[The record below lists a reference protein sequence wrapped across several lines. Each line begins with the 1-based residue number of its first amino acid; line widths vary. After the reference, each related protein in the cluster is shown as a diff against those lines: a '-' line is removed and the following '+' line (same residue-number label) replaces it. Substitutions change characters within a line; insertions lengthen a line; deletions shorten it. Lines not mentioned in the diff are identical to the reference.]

1 MSRPPD
7 SRQPNAFKAQAAA
20 ALADQQ
26 LQTALSRAKSGFIEK
41 RRKAIA
47 MVDDFALLKHRA
59 RQAKQRALDNL
70 DHYLRRFETSV
81 KASGGQVHR
90 AATPDDLNRIVL
102 GICEQHQARL
112 ITKGKSMIS
121 EETGLNDYLEE
132 RGIRVA
138 ETDLG
143 EYIIQLAREK
153 PSHIIAPA
161 VHKTRQQVAELF
173 RQHHPLGDRA
183 LEEIRSLVDEARR
196 MLRQDFLNADIGITG
211 ANLLVA
217 DTGSIALV
225 TNEGNGDLT
234 ATLPRVHIVTASIE
248 KVVANMEDA
257 AAVLEVLAR
266 SATGQPISTYT
277 SFYQGPKRTTDHDGP
292 DAFHVVLLDN
302 GRSGILDSK
311 YRDMMRCI
319 KCGACLNHCP
329 VYGATGGHAYG
340 WVYPGPMGS
349 VLTPLMLGLEQAE
362 PLPNAS
368 SFCGR
373 CAEVCP
379 MEIPLPD
386 LLRELRNDQARRQVG
401 SRLSRAGIRLHGRLL
416 QKPVLY
422 RIATSLLTRCLYWLN
437 RAPALQ
443 RRIQAGYQRRL
454 PLPESP
460 NTFMSQWHRGNRPGP
475 YNKGPND
482 SKDHHGQG

>member
-1 MSRPPD
+1 MN
-7 SRQPNAFKAQAAA
+7 RQPNQFKQQAAS
-20 ALADQQ
+20 ALQDEQ
-26 LQTALSRAKSGFIEK
+26 LQTALARAKSGFVQK

-47 MVDDFALLKHRA
+47 MVDEFSLLKHKA
-59 RQAKQRALDNL
+59 QKAKQTALDNL
-70 DHYLRRFETSV
+70 EHYQRLFEANV
-81 KASGGQVHR
+81 RQNGGQVHQ
-90 AATPDDLNRIVL
+90 AATADDLNRIVL
-102 GICEQHQARL
+102 SICQQHQARL

-121 EETGLNDYLEE
+121 EETGLNEYLEKS
-132 RGIRVA
+132 GIRVA

-161 VHKTRQQVAELF
+161 VHKTRQQVADLF
-173 RQHHPLGDRA
+173 RQHHRLGDRA
-183 LEEIRSLVDEARR
+183 LEEIRTLVDEART
-196 MLRQDFLNADIGITG
+196 MLRQDFLGADIGITG

-217 DTGSIALV
+217 DTGSICLV

-248 KVVANMEDA
+248 KLVPDMQDA

-277 SFYQGPKRTTDHDGP
+277 SFYQGPKRTADHDGP
-292 DAFHVVLLDN
+292 DEFHVVLLDN

-349 VLTPLMLGLEQAE
+349 VLTPLMQGLDQAE

-379 MEIPLPD
+379 MGIPLPD
-386 LLRELRNDQARRQVG
+386 LLRELRNDQASQGVG
-401 SRLSRAGIRLHGRLL
+401 SRFSRFGIRFHGWLLGKPRLYQLVIRLSTRLL
-416 QKPVLY
+416 NSINRMPAFQRKVKASYQRQFPAPESG
-422 RIATSLLTRCLYWLN
+422 RTFMEQWANRQDREN
-437 RAPALQ
+437 RA
-443 RRIQAGYQRRL
+443 
-454 PLPESP
+454 
-460 NTFMSQWHRGNRPGP
+460 HHD
-475 YNKGPND
+475 KG
-482 SKDHHGQG
+482 